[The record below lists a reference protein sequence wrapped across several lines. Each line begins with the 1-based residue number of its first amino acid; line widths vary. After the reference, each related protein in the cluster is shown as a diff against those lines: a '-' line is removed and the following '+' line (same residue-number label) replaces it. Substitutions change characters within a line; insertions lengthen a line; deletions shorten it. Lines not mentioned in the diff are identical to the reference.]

1 MELFEAADLFGLERL
16 KKMCEQ
22 SIMLNI
28 NTNNA
33 ATIFQVFFILC
44 VIWNQA
50 ADMHHAQIL
59 RDHAMN
65 FVLQN
70 FDEVS
75 KVMN

>member
-44 VIWNQA
+44 VIWN
-50 ADMHHAQIL
+50 
-59 RDHAMN
+59 
-65 FVLQN
+65 
-70 FDEVS
+70 
-75 KVMN
+75 